1 MEEIYITEEFFI
13 NMKITKKSTKWIDSE
28 EVEQLENIDFKGAI
42 FDLNMTVMKLL
53 SDSGISLNDIVKKI
67 YCYIDIELDSVI
79 NADGENYKVINSK
92 TYGKYADLRVYYLK
106 RVGRNG
112 K

>member
-1 MEEIYITEEFFI
+1 
-13 NMKITKKSTKWIDSE
+13 MKITKKATKWIDSE

-42 FDLNMTVMKLL
+42 FDLNMTEKKLL
-53 SDSGISLNDIVKKI
+53 SDGGISLNDIVKKI
-67 YCYIDIELDSVI
+67 YCYIDIELDSVV
-79 NADGENYKVINSK
+79 NVEGEKYKVINSK
-92 TYGKYADLRVYYLK
+92 TYGKYADLRVYYVK

>member
-1 MEEIYITEEFFI
+1 
-13 NMKITKKSTKWIDSE
+13 MKITKKATKWVDSE
-28 EVEQLENIDFKGAI
+28 EVEQLENIDFEGAI
-42 FDLNMTVMKLL
+42 FDLNMTEKKLL
-53 SDSGISLNDIVKKI
+53 SDGGISLNDIIKKI

-79 NADGENYKVINSK
+79 NAEGENYKTIHSK